1 MGRALLEI
9 LLLILLVGALIW
21 AAVVPFRILQR
32 TGLQE
37 SPAERLLAGPPDRE
51 AADTLVSALQGAGM
65 SMQGVQVQVLELAGT
80 GERVVFT
87 VLDAS
92 KGFDPERPLDGDSA
106 TDMLPDLAAA
116 VAGLDVDRIAVYY
129 VGEDG
134 EPLFTVTHRVDA
146 IQALE
151 QGSAPIGSR
160 SAEAEPTRSER
171 DERHTFGSHE
181 ERDDRTT
188 YHQR

>member
-1 MGRALLEI
+1 MTTRKRRGCRGCGGCG
-9 LLLILLVGALIW
+9 LLLLVLLVGALIW

-32 TGLQE
+32 VGLQE
-37 SPAERLLAGPPDRE
+37 APAERLLGGPPDRE
-51 AADTLVSALQGAGM
+51 AADVLVSALEGAGM
-65 SMQGVQVQVLELAGT
+65 SMQGVQVQVMELAGT

-134 EPLFTVTHRVDA
+134 EPLFTITHRVEA

-151 QGSAPIGSR
+151 RGTI
-160 SAEAEPTRSER
+160 T
-171 DERHTFGSHE
+171 DEEFLEGLGVDFDILQILGE
-181 ERDDRTT
+181 V
-188 YHQR
+188 QQ

>member
-1 MGRALLEI
+1 MTKQRRKGCGGCGGCGL
-9 LLLILLVGALIW
+9 LLLILLVVALIW

-37 SPAERLLAGPPDRE
+37 SPAERLLGGPPDRK
-51 AADTLVSALQGAGM
+51 AADTLVNALQGAGM
-65 SMQGVQVQVLELAGT
+65 SMQGVQVQVLELSNT

-92 KGFDPERPLDGDSA
+92 KGFDPQRPLDGDSA

-129 VGEDG
+129 VGADG
-134 EPLFTVTHRVDA
+134 DPLFTVTHRVDA

-151 QGSAPIGSR
+151 QGTI
-160 SAEAEPTRSER
+160 T
-171 DERHTFGSHE
+171 DEEFLEGLGVDFDIWQILGE
-181 ERDDRTT
+181 GA
-188 YHQR
+188 Q